1 MKAFKLVLL
10 AMLMAVSTSAMSATS
25 RAYDLK
31 PSTDSLLAATDGEV
45 ILTFLSKTAF
55 YTTELY
61 LQGDEDSV
69 LNNQKV
75 APGTQF
81 SLGYFKAGEELS
93 FTYFVKNTALAYY
106 TGDENKNPDHFIHTA
121 FDITSAQSLNVGF
134 EDILNGGDR
143 DYDDLVFSL
152 NNVIVG
158 KALVAAVPEPETYA
172 LFFAG
177 LLMLGALKRRNA

>member
-1 MKAFKLVLL
+1 MKALKLVLL
-10 AMLMAVSTSAMSATS
+10 AVLLSFSAGAMAASP

-31 PSTDSLLAATDGEV
+31 PSSDSLLAATDGEV
-45 ILTFLSKTAF
+45 ILTFLSKTA
-55 YTTELY
+55 YYATELY
-61 LQGDEDSV
+61 LQGGEDAI

-81 SLGYFKAGEELS
+81 SLGYFKAGDELS

-106 TGDENKNPDHFIHTA
+106 TGDENKNPDHFMHTA
-121 FDITSAQSLNVGF
+121 FDVTSAQSLNVGF
-134 EDILNGGDR
+134 EDIFKGGDR

-152 NNVIVG
+152 NNVTVG
-158 KALVAAVPEPETYA
+158 KALVTAVPEPESYA

-177 LLMLGALKRRNA
+177 LLMLGAMKRRNT